1 MSIVF
6 KICATFSNG
15 NVNSFFAVVFL
26 CFTRSR
32 DFKTFRAHFV
42 NRLCRHHLQPFFQTT
57 GTKHAISNCYY
68 RFSCNKITKKRFYFG
83 KYFILRRDFVS
94 VSILSDIS
102 VYQPI
107 LKKKFFSS
115 LKGTLPVSNRFS
127 LIFILW
133 MLARFIS
140 SHFGYSR
147 FSIKM
152 GYIFL
157 QKFSISN
164 TCLFFFNFL
173 PFF

>member
-26 CFTRSR
+26 RFTRSR

-57 GTKHAISNCYY
+57 GTKHAISNCNY

-83 KYFILRRDFVS
+83 KHFILRRDFVS
-94 VSILSDIS
+94 VSILSEIS

-107 LKKKFFSS
+107 SEKKAQIFFFSETNFTS
-115 LKGTLPVSNRFS
+115 
-127 LIFILW
+127 
-133 MLARFIS
+133 
-140 SHFGYSR
+140 
-147 FSIKM
+147 
-152 GYIFL
+152 FL
-157 QKFSISN
+157 TRNLTSF
-164 TCLFFFNFL
+164 
-173 PFF
+173 